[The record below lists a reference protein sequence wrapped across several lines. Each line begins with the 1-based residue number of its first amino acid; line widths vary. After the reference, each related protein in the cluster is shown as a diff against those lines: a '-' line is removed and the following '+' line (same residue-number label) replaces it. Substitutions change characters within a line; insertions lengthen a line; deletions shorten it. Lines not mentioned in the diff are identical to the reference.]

1 MAANAAPSPLPL
13 DGRVAL
19 VTGGSRGIGR
29 EVSSHLAALG
39 ARVLINYAS
48 ASASASALAAEGN
61 SRGLGGLRAA
71 AAQAAVSDP
80 AAVRA
85 LFDRAEEAFGSPPH
99 VVVACAG
106 LLNPKYPALADTT
119 VEDFDAMFA
128 VNVRGTFLVCREAAN
143 RVPAGG
149 GGRIVT
155 FSSSIMGTLLPGYAA
170 YTATNGAVEAMTRSL
185 AKEVAATAA
194 PRVMVVVANPAAMGW
209 VTLTKEATMATVAG
223 TQAMVAIMT
232 MAMEATTTTATME
245 ATTTTIKIVVVV
257 MLFVKSIRNLNTLQ
271 KIASGAMQ
279 RITPGRRR

>member
-1 MAANAAPSPLPL
+1 MAASAAPLPL

-48 ASASASALAAEGN
+48 DSASASALAAELN

-71 AAQAAVSDP
+71 AAQADVSDP

-99 VVVACAG
+99 IVVACAG

-170 YTATNGAVEAMTRSL
+170 YTATNGAVEAMTRIL
-185 AKEVAATAA
+185 AKEVAAKGITAN
-194 PRVMVVVANPAAMGW
+194 VVAPGPVRTELFLAGKDEAFLKRVEAQSMGRIAETTDVAPVVAFLASDAAAW
-209 VTLTKEATMATVAG
+209 VNGQV
-223 TQAMVAIMT
+223 
-232 MAMEATTTTATME
+232 
-245 ATTTTIKIVVVV
+245 
-257 MLFVKSIRNLNTLQ
+257 IRVNGGFT
-271 KIASGAMQ
+271 
-279 RITPGRRR
+279 